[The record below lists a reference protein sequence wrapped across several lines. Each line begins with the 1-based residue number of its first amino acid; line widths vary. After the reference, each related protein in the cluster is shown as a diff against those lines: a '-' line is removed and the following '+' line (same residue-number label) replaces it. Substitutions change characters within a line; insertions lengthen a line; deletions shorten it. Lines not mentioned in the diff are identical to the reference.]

1 MGYTVGEIV
10 MVDYVVFN
18 SNSLPFQN
26 EESFKKG
33 FGRFYKLISKISS
46 EKYYTGLMVKEKFQ
60 NLLLFSNKNVSQI
73 KDNDL
78 KKLFISFINNR
89 TIKIDYFLSPEPQ
102 DFGLKEYI
110 YAEEENKEM
119 AYVHIFD
126 TFLMSFY
133 SSEEWG
139 VPKIKAISQYIKEE
153 DFQVY
158 NEEVIIDN
166 ISQEEHLEKHSE
178 KLENKKIYNINML
191 VECLKR
197 NNLNSTNFLSKVIIT
212 EEVQKNI
219 DKLPSRI
226 LEKAVNIIYN
236 LNCGHKTLNNYTCS
250 DESDSVKDN
259 PHLSKLRHFKFDDGK
274 SYYVFKHIKN
284 LPDGYRMYYKEENN
298 KIFICYI
305 GPHLTTKNNK

>member
-1 MGYTVGEIV
+1 

-33 FGRFYKLISKISS
+33 FGMFYKLISKISS
-46 EKYYTGLMVKEKFQ
+46 EKYYTRLMVKEKFQ
-60 NLLLFSNKNVSQI
+60 NLLLFSNSNIFQI
-73 KDNDL
+73 RDNDL
-78 KKLFISFINNR
+78 KNLFLSFINNR
-89 TIKIDYFLSPEPQ
+89 TIEIDYFLSPEPQ

-197 NNLNSTNFLSKVIIT
+197 NNLNSINFLSKVIIT

-305 GPHLTTKNNK
+305 GPHLITKNNK

>member
-1 MGYTVGEIV
+1 
-10 MVDYVVFN
+10 
-18 SNSLPFQN
+18 
-26 EESFKKG
+26 
-33 FGRFYKLISKISS
+33 
-46 EKYYTGLMVKEKFQ
+46 
-60 NLLLFSNKNVSQI
+60 
-73 KDNDL
+73 
-78 KKLFISFINNR
+78 
-89 TIKIDYFLSPEPQ
+89 
-102 DFGLKEYI
+102 
-110 YAEEENKEM
+110 
-119 AYVHIFD
+119 
-126 TFLMSFY
+126 
-133 SSEEWG
+133 
-139 VPKIKAISQYIKEE
+139 
-153 DFQVY
+153 
-158 NEEVIIDN
+158 
-166 ISQEEHLEKHSE
+166 
-178 KLENKKIYNINML
+178 ML